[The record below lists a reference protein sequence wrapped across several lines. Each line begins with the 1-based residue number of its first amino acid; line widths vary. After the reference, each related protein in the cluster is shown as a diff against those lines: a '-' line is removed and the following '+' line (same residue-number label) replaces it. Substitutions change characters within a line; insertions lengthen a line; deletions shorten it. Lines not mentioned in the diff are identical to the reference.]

1 MFLNSKVS
9 FVRVFWCGLVLAVL
23 SVPGLSDAAAPPM
36 PTPSPS
42 SYGMTSGRL
51 VATLSAVLALIG
63 VVMGGVALAR
73 PLGPAYLRIGAIIA
87 GLIGV
92 IVGGVRVMT
101 ASGIGT
107 GGGRAGAIVALILGL
122 IAVALGGFAFARSR
136 RTA

>member
-1 MFLNSKVS
+1 MFLSKKY
-9 FVRVFWCGLVLAVL
+9 FVRVFWCGLLLAVL
-23 SVPGLSDAAAPPM
+23 SVSALSDAAAPSPS
-36 PTPSPS
+36 TPSPA

-63 VVMGGVALAR
+63 VVMGGIALAR
-73 PLGPAYLRIGAIIA
+73 PLAPAYLRMFAIVA

-92 IVGGVRVMT
+92 VVGGIRVMT

-107 GGGRAGAIVALILGL
+107 GGGRAGAIVALVLGL

-136 RTA
+136 RNE